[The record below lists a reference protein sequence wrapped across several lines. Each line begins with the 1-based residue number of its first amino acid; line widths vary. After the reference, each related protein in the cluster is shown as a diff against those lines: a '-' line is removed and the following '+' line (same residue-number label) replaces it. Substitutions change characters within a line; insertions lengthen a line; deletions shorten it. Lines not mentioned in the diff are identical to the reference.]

1 MNRYSQDNSRSRKL
15 VARLTLP
22 ESHDGQQTPPK
33 LQRGAQASSQCDL
46 CADNWL
52 FVLAAGGRTG
62 STSALSMFS
71 RVPGFELLGEH
82 RGFLTSQYE
91 AVQDLQAAREVWI
104 AEVNTPSWKH
114 SDVDMHSVYCN
125 VQDLVRRV
133 LFGSDYGRPSP
144 TVLGFKE
151 IRYTDVWM
159 LPFLGTVFPCARFVF
174 TLRERPL
181 TNKTLEAAPWVQY
194 EPYEQ
199 KAEFVKAVHSIFSNT
214 TALLP
219 VESLTVDTYNN
230 ILQGMLGVR
239 GCRFSSIIHDNA
251 NGRYKADNTT
261 DVIEGTCNLSQV
273 DFRLDEHTLRRHAA
287 LWAALHESGK
297 FRDV

>member
-1 MNRYSQDNSRSRKL
+1 VERPRKLLARLHATRSRQDPQ
-15 VARLTLP
+15 A
-22 ESHDGQQTPPK
+22 PPK
-33 LQRGAQASSQCDL
+33 PAGVEEGGSQCDL

-71 RVPGFELLGEH
+71 RVPEFELMGEH
-82 RGFLTSQYE
+82 RGFLLTQMNAMKELEKAMAFWTTEPES
-91 AVQDLQAAREVWI
+91 A
-104 AEVNTPSWKH
+104 PSWKH